1 MKQGERVGWNK
12 VRIRIK
18 LGEAVRWNEVRG
30 KDETR

>member
-1 MKQGERVGWNK
+1 MNQGKRVGWNK

-30 KDETR
+30 

>member
-30 KDETR
+30 